1 MLKTSAQKLFIV
13 ANLHYQP
20 IKANYLKF
28 LFSPTNA
35 APHVSLFRNLLPLYL
50 KQAEETH

>member
-1 MLKTSAQKLFIV
+1 MLKTSAQKLFI
-13 ANLHYQP
+13 
-20 IKANYLKF
+20 F

-50 KQAEETH
+50 KQAEEIP